1 MSINHINNKDINI
14 NKPSEKS
21 IKITPIEIEA
31 IKLIDIENFKNK
43 RCAKRLKMSDD
54 EFSNIV
60 LSARKKMA
68 TSIIENVPI
77 TIEES
82 IPQKKITTI
91 CKFRCAVC
99 GEIYMV
105 NYLNNEIACPLCNS
119 NKVMTNK
126 EAGFFK

>member
-1 MSINHINNKDINI
+1 MSINHINNQDI

-21 IKITPIEIEA
+21 IKITPIEVEA
-31 IKLIDIENFKNK
+31 IKLIDIENLKNK

-54 EFSNIV
+54 QFSNIV

-68 TSIIENVPI
+68 TSIIENIPI

-82 IPQKKITTI
+82 IPEKKITTI

-105 NYLNNEIACPLCNS
+105 NYLNNEIICPLCNS

-126 EAGFFK
+126 EAGFCK

>member
-1 MSINHINNKDINI
+1 MSINHINNQDINI

-31 IKLIDIENFKNK
+31 IKLVDIENLKNK
-43 RCAKRLKMSDD
+43 RCAKRLKMSNDQ
-54 EFSNIV
+54 FSNIV

-68 TSIIENVPI
+68 TSIIENIPI

-82 IPQKKITTI
+82 IPEKKITTI
-91 CKFRCAVC
+91 CKFRCAIC

-105 NYLNNEIACPLCNS
+105 NYLNNEIICPLCNS

-126 EAGFFK
+126 EAGFCK

>member
-1 MSINHINNKDINI
+1 MSNNHINNQDI

-31 IKLIDIENFKNK
+31 IKLIDIENLKNK
-43 RCAKRLKMSDD
+43 RCAKRLKISDD
-54 EFSNIV
+54 EFSDIV

-68 TSIIENVPI
+68 TSIIENIPI
-77 TIEES
+77 IIEEN
-82 IPQKKITTI
+82 INQKKITTI

-105 NYLNNEIACPLCNS
+105 NYLNNKIACPLCNS
-119 NKVMTNK
+119 SKIMANK
-126 EAGFFK
+126 EAGFCK

>member
-1 MSINHINNKDINI
+1 MSINHINNQDINI

-31 IKLIDIENFKNK
+31 IKLVDIENLKNK
-43 RCAKRLKMSDD
+43 RCAKRLKMSNDQ
-54 EFSNIV
+54 FSNIV

-68 TSIIENVPI
+68 TSIIENIPI

-82 IPQKKITTI
+82 IPEKKITTI

-105 NYLNNEIACPLCNS
+105 NYLNNEIICPLCNS

-126 EAGFFK
+126 EAGFCK